1 LIVLSKASKL
11 RRRRRIR
18 CVALIAMKRC
28 LLSPARAVEGRTQ
41 KKASIVAGAGVAWRE
56 SKRPNFQNASCA
68 VMEIVLEWS
77 MKQASVMSAG
87 NL

>member
-11 RRRRRIR
+11 RRRIR

-28 LLSPARAVEGRTQ
+28 LLFPARAVEGRTQ
-41 KKASIVAGAGVAWRE
+41 KRASIAVGAGVGWR
-56 SKRPNFQNASCA
+56 KRKRLISQNVSCA
-68 VMEIVLEWS
+68 VMEVVLECS
-77 MKQASVMSAG
+77 MKQESVTSAE